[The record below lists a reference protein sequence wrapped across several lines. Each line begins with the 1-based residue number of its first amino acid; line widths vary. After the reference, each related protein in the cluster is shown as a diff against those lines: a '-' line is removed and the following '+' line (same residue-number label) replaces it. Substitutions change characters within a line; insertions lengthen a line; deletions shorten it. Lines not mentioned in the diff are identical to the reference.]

1 MNEINYELL
10 KKVHQLKPVI
20 KTQVIGIGSY
30 LPEKRVKSDDI
41 MQYIDTEKLY
51 GTPYNWMSD
60 KMGIIERRT
69 CEDDQLPS
77 DIAVNAAL
85 NAFESTPDFNPGLI
99 DAVIFCGIEH
109 DKQEPATAH
118 IIQNKLGLKA
128 NHVFDVSNACFG
140 FVDGLKIASALVE
153 AEAIKHAL
161 VITGEVSTQMTRA
174 VAETLKKGVDIK
186 DARNMWGMLSLG
198 DAGGAVIVGP
208 SETGNSG
215 FMSFNQRSESRHVNL
230 CHYKWEKDGT
240 VNARMQ
246 MARIVSRGFELNKKI
261 FQETLNDLGWS
272 SVDWAVAHQTGDATF
287 KQTLGLH
294 SLHESKIVKTYPLL
308 GNITTAT
315 LPVSFKKL
323 FDSGRVKEGHKIG
336 GLFAGSGLVAG
347 QFGYVV

>member
-20 KTQVIGIGSY
+20 KTQIIGIGSY
-30 LPEKRVKSDDI
+30 LPEKRIKSDDI
-41 MQYIDTEKLY
+41 MKYIDTEKLY
-51 GTPYNWMSD
+51 ETPYNWMSE
-60 KMGIIERRT
+60 KMGIIERRS
-69 CEDDQLPS
+69 CADHQLPS
-77 DIAVNAAL
+77 DLAVNAAL
-85 NAFESTPDFNPGLI
+85 DAFEANPDFNPGLI

-140 FVDGLKIASALVE
+140 FIDGLKIASALIE

-161 VITGEVSTQMTRA
+161 VITGEVSTKMSNA
-174 VAETLKKGVDIK
+174 VTEMLKNGVDIK
-186 DARNMWGMLSLG
+186 EARNMWGMLSVG

-208 SETGNSG
+208 SEDGYSG
-215 FMSFNQRSESRHVNL
+215 FMSFNQRSESRHVDL

-240 VNARMQ
+240 VNAKMQ

-261 FQETLNDLGWS
+261 FDETLKDLGWTD
-272 SVDWAVAHQTGDATF
+272 VDWAIAHQTGDATF

-294 SLHESKIVKTYPLL
+294 SLDESKIVKTYPFL

-323 FDSGRVKEGHKIG
+323 FESDKVIKGHKVG

>member
-10 KKVHQLKPVI
+10 KQVHQLKPIIRTKV
-20 KTQVIGIGSY
+20 VGIGSY

-41 MQYIDTEKLY
+41 MKYIDTEKLY
-51 GTPYNWMSD
+51 EMPYNWMSD

-77 DIAVNAAL
+77 DLAVNAAL
-85 NAFESTPDFNPGLI
+85 DAFEANPNFDPGLI

-140 FVDGLKIASALVE
+140 FIDGLKIASALVE
-153 AEAIKHAL
+153 AGSIKHAL
-161 VITGEVSTQMTRA
+161 VLTGEVSTQMCR
-174 VAETLKKGVDIK
+174 VVMDILKKGIDINEAK
-186 DARNMWGMLSLG
+186 NMLGMLSLG

-208 SETGNSG
+208 SEDGNSG
-215 FMSFNQRSESRHVNL
+215 FMSFNQRSESRHVDL
-230 CHYKWEKDGT
+230 CHYKWERDGT
-240 VNARMQ
+240 VSARMQ

-261 FQETLNDLGWS
+261 FQETLSDLGWS

-294 SLHESKIVKTYPLL
+294 SLSESKVIKTYPLL

-323 FDSGRVKEGHKIG
+323 FESGKVSKGHKIG